1 MKKALVDSVAT
12 CFLLPAGALAEDT
25 VRICILVAPEGVFAA
40 GGADGVRNVEM
51 AFDQAGGMAGG
62 KKTEIVGAPSDTM
75 PDTAVRQF
83 RALSQGMTNSWLRNY
98 ACRPGKAQ
106 VSRPFSRPKAVT

>member
-62 KKTEIVGAPSDTM
+62 KKPRLSAHPVTPCPTQPCASSAP
-75 PDTAVRQF
+75 
-83 RALSQGMTNSWLRNY
+83 
-98 ACRPGKAQ
+98 
-106 VSRPFSRPKAVT
+106 